1 MILRILI
8 TGYSILF
15 IAILANLI
23 ADYLNLCTWYK
34 FLQQIIKTNLK
45 HTISTQDVL
54 SIVWLF
60 ILYPAILSGGYLLGN
75 KIYEVFTI

>member
-75 KIYEVFTI
+75 KIYNLLTP

>member
-60 ILYPAILSGGYLLGN
+60 ILYPDIL
-75 KIYEVFTI
+75 

>member
-45 HTISTQDVL
+45 HTISTQDIL

-75 KIYEVFTI
+75 KIYNLLTP

>member
-45 HTISTQDVL
+45 YTISTQDIL

-60 ILYPAILSGGYLLGN
+60 ILYPD
-75 KIYEVFTI
+75 K